1 MKATVTHEKIAG
13 EISSG
18 FDEIADQ
25 VRSFYF
31 VIKLHPRSTY
41 IKYYIA
47 MFYFELFGFLVCIM
61 REWYQSSW
69 RRFSKSLG
77 SSFLESTVQGTLST
91 LSLYTKRVEAEDARR
106 TREMTTRQLYALG
119 AMVQAGLAS
128 QAKAQ
133 KDMRRDYAM
142 LSTYVKQD
150 LPTKI
155 VQDVF
160 KDGSFQVNQTTE
172 PLPLSGN
179 KARSI
184 EGGTSPEPDQRVA
197 PSWSR
202 DSIQTDVAHLRLYV
216 QAAAHVQRLI
226 DLSHS
231 IAVNTDMSGRVHQW
245 VMNTSSEALWIE
257 GPSGTAQPSQSTLTS
272 AFMLGNLRR
281 VRIPAMVEFCQY
293 DPRYWKTWNAEKELL
308 NVIYA
313 LVYQAAT
320 MLPETLEPEL
330 VQLDFSPSRFQALD
344 GNAETLPA
352 AVKLLA
358 DLIEVGPPLQFL
370 LVDGLQLFDGRQL
383 TPLVQNTVAD
393 FVAVLCKAAADAS
406 VERVFKVLFTTDGM
420 VTELADA
427 AKAKLLSRQR
437 CESENEDELLTFKD
451 IDLIK

>member
-1 MKATVTHEKIAG
+1 
-13 EISSG
+13 
-18 FDEIADQ
+18 
-25 VRSFYF
+25 
-31 VIKLHPRSTY
+31 
-41 IKYYIA
+41 
-47 MFYFELFGFLVCIM
+47 
-61 REWYQSSW
+61 
-69 RRFSKSLG
+69 
-77 SSFLESTVQGTLST
+77 
-91 LSLYTKRVEAEDARR
+91 
-106 TREMTTRQLYALG
+106 
-119 AMVQAGLAS
+119 MVQAGLAS